1 MVEFQKIAFPKEGTR
16 ITVKDEGLVIPDD
29 PVICY
34 IEGDGVGTEITAA
47 TLPVLDRAVEEA
59 YGGTRRIV
67 WLKLYA
73 GKEAMNEYGEYLP
86 ADTLDAVAYYRMA
99 LKGPLE
105 TPVGSGIRSLNVTI
119 RQTLDLYACVRPVKY
134 VSGVPSPVKQPEMVN
149 MVVFR
154 ENTEDLY
161 AGIEW
166 KEGSQEALK
175 VIDFMNREMGT
186 SISPDSGV
194 GVKPISVKR
203 TKALVR
209 AALDYALANDR
220 KSVTLVTKGNIMK
233 FTEGAF
239 MAWGYEVAKEEYDDQ
254 IITEKDVLDKFDGQ
268 APEGKIIV
276 KDRLADNML
285 QQILLYPEQYD
296 VLATPNLNGDYISD
310 ALAAQV
316 GGLGMA
322 PGANLGHHMGVFEAT
337 HGTAP
342 DIAGQGIVNPTAL
355 ILSGEL
361 MLQYMGWPEAGRI
374 IHKALEATI
383 TSKQVT
389 KDLALQMDD
398 ATELSTEEFGQAV
411 LKNIKPSQK
420 CV

>member
-1 MVEFQKIAFPKEGTR
+1 MVTFQRITPPAEGTP
-16 ITVKDEGLVIPDD
+16 ITIEGERFKIPDD
-29 PVICY
+29 PIICY
-34 IEGDGVGTEITAA
+34 VEGDGVGAEITGV
-47 TLPVLDRAVEEA
+47 TLPVLDRAVEKA

-73 GKEAMNEYGEYLP
+73 GKEAVGVYDEYLP
-86 ADTLDAVAYYRMA
+86 EDTLEGVKHYRIA

-105 TPVGSGIRSLNVTI
+105 TPTGSGIRSLNVTI
-119 RQTLDLYACVRPVKY
+119 RQTLNLYACVRPVKY
-134 VSGVPSPVKQPEMVN
+134 VSGVPSPVKHPDRVD

-166 KEGSQEALK
+166 KEGSHEALK
-175 VIDFMNREMGT
+175 VIDFLNRDMGAGIR
-186 SISPDSGV
+186 SDSGI
-194 GVKPISVKR
+194 GVKPISVER

-209 AALDYALANDR
+209 AALNYALANRR

-239 MAWGYEVAKEEYDDQ
+239 MAWGYEVADEEFGDQ
-254 IITEKDVLDKFDGQ
+254 IVTEKEVLDKFEGA
-268 APEGKIIV
+268 APKGKVIV

-285 QQILLYPEQYD
+285 QQVLLYPEQYD
-296 VLATPNLNGDYISD
+296 VIATPNLNGDYISD

-322 PGANLGHHMGVFEAT
+322 PGANLGDHMGVFEAT

-342 DIAGQGIVNPTAL
+342 DIAGKGIVDPTAL
-355 ILSGEL
+355 MLSGEL
-361 MLQYMGWPEAGRI
+361 MFEYMGWPEASTIVR
-374 IHKALEATI
+374 KAVEATI
-383 TSKQVT
+383 KSKQVT
-389 KDLALQMDD
+389 RDLSFQMDD
-398 ATELSTEEFGQAV
+398 ATELSTQEFGEAV
-411 LKNIKPSQK
+411 LKNM
-420 CV
+420 

>member
-1 MVEFQKIAFPKEGTR
+1 MVEFQKIVSPKEGTR
-16 ITVKDEGLVIPDD
+16 MTVKEERLVIPDE
-29 PVICY
+29 PVVCY
-34 IEGDGVGTEITAA
+34 IEGDGVGREIMEV
-47 TLPVLDRAVEEA
+47 TLPILDRAVEQA
-59 YGGTRRIV
+59 YGGTRRII

-73 GKEAMNEYGEYLP
+73 GKEAMNVYGEYLP
-86 ADTLDAVAYYRMA
+86 ADTLEAIAYYRVA

-119 RQTLDLYACVRPVKY
+119 RQTLNLYACVRPVTY
-134 VSGVPSPVKQPEMVN
+134 ISGVPSPVKHPEMVN

-166 KEGSQEALK
+166 EQGSREALK
-175 VIDFMNREMGT
+175 VIDFLNSEMGT
-186 SISPDSGV
+186 RISPDSGV

-209 AALDYALANDR
+209 AALDYALANGR

-239 MAWGYEVAKEEYDDQ
+239 RAWGYEVAQQEYGDK
-254 IITEKDVLDKFDGQ
+254 IVTEKDVLDKFGGQ
-268 APEGKIIV
+268 APEDKITV

-296 VLATPNLNGDYISD
+296 VIATPNLNGDYISD

-322 PGANLGHHMGVFEAT
+322 PGANLGDHIGVFEAT

-342 DIAGQGIVNPTAL
+342 DIAGQGIVDPTAL

-361 MLQYMGWPEAGRI
+361 MLEYMGWQEAARMV
-374 IHKALEATI
+374 HKAVQATI
-383 TSKQVT
+383 ASRQVT

-398 ATELSTEEFGQAV
+398 AKELSTAEFGQAV
-411 LKNIKPSQK
+411 LKNI
-420 CV
+420 

>member
-1 MVEFQKIAFPKEGTR
+1 MH
-16 ITVKDEGLVIPDD
+16 
-29 PVICY
+29 
-34 IEGDGVGTEITAA
+34 
-47 TLPVLDRAVEEA
+47 
-59 YGGTRRIV
+59 
-67 WLKLYA
+67 
-73 GKEAMNEYGEYLP
+73 EYGEYLP

-105 TPVGSGIRSLNVTI
+105 TPTGSGIRSLNVTI
-119 RQTLDLYACVRPVKY
+119 RQTLNLYACVRPVKY
-134 VSGVPSPVKQPEMVN
+134 ISGVPSPVKHPDRVN

-194 GVKPISVKR
+194 GVKPISIKR

-209 AALDYALANDR
+209 AALDYALANGR

-239 MAWGYEVAKEEYDDQ
+239 MVWGYEVAQEEYGDQ
-254 IITEKDVLDKFDGQ
+254 IITEKDVLAKFDGQ
-268 APEGKIIV
+268 APEGKLIV

-285 QQILLYPEQYD
+285 QQVLLYPEQYD
-296 VLATPNLNGDYISD
+296 VIATPNLNGDYISD

-322 PGANLGHHMGVFEAT
+322 PGANIGHHMGVFEAT

-342 DIAGQGIVNPTAL
+342 DIAGKGIVDPTAL

-361 MLQYMGWPEAGRI
+361 MLEYMGWPEAARI
-374 IHKALEATI
+374 IRKGVEETI
-383 TSKQVT
+383 KSKQVT
-389 KDLALQMDD
+389 KDLALQMGD
-398 ATELSTEEFGQAV
+398 ATELSTKGFGLAI
-411 LKNIKPSQK
+411 LGKM
-420 CV
+420 

>member
-99 LKGPLE
+99 LKGALE

-411 LKNIKPSQK
+411 LKNM
-420 CV
+420 

>member
-1 MVEFQKIAFPKEGTR
+1 MVAFQKIKPPSEGTP
-16 ITVKDEGLVIPDD
+16 ITVDDERLVIPDN
-29 PVICY
+29 PIICY
-34 IEGDGVGTEITAA
+34 VEGDGVGAEITAV
-47 TLPVLDRAVEEA
+47 TLPVLERAVEKA
-59 YGGTRRIV
+59 YGGARRIV
-67 WLKLYA
+67 WLKLHA
-73 GKEAMNEYGEYLP
+73 GKEAISVYDEYLP
-86 ADTLDAVAYYRMA
+86 DDTLEAVKHYRVA

-105 TPVGSGIRSLNVTI
+105 TPTGSGIRSLNVAI
-119 RQTLDLYACVRPVKY
+119 RQTLNLYACVRPVKY
-134 VSGVPSPVKQPEMVN
+134 ISGVPSPVKHPDRVN

-166 KEGSQEALK
+166 QEGSREAHK
-175 VIDFMNREMGT
+175 VIDFLNREMGT
-186 SISPDSGV
+186 RIRSDSGV
-194 GVKPISVKR
+194 GVKPISVER

-209 AALDYALANDR
+209 AALDYAMANGR

-239 MAWGYEVAKEEYDDQ
+239 MAWGYEVAHEEFGDR
-254 IITEKDVLDKFDGQ
+254 IVTEKEVLDKFEGQ

-285 QQILLYPEQYD
+285 QQVLLYPEQYD
-296 VLATPNLNGDYISD
+296 VIATPNLNGDYISD

-322 PGANLGHHMGVFEAT
+322 PGANLGDHMGVFEAT

-342 DIAGQGIVNPTAL
+342 DIAGQGIADPTAL

-361 MLQYMGWPEAGRI
+361 MFEYMGWPEAARMVR
-374 IHKALEATI
+374 KSVEVTI
-383 TSKQVT
+383 KSKQVT
-389 KDLALQMDD
+389 RDLALQMDD
-398 ATELSTEEFGQAV
+398 AKEVSTEEFGQAI
-411 LKNIKPSQK
+411 LKNM
-420 CV
+420 

>member
-1 MVEFQKIAFPKEGTR
+1 MVTFQKITPPTEGVP
-16 ITVKDEGLVIPDD
+16 ITVEDEQLVVPDD

-34 IEGDGVGTEITAA
+34 IQGDGVGREITEV
-47 TLPVLDRAVEEA
+47 TLPVLDRAVEKA
-59 YGGTRRIV
+59 YGGARRIV
-67 WLKLYA
+67 WFKLYA
-73 GKEAMNEYGEYLP
+73 GKEAMHEYGEYLP
-86 ADTLDAVAYYRMA
+86 ADTLDAVAHYRMA

-105 TPVGSGIRSLNVTI
+105 TPTGSGIRSLNVTI
-119 RQTLDLYACVRPVKY
+119 RQTLNLYACVRPVKY
-134 VSGVPSPVKQPEMVN
+134 ISGVPSPVKHPDRVN

-166 KEGSQEALK
+166 KEGSEEALK

-194 GVKPISVKR
+194 GVKPISIKR
-203 TKALVR
+203 TKALMR
-209 AALDYALANDR
+209 AALDYAMANGR

-239 MAWGYEVAKEEYDDQ
+239 MAWGYEVAQEEYGDQ
-254 IITEKDVLDKFDGQ
+254 IITEKDVLANFDGK
-268 APEGKIIV
+268 APVGKIIV

-285 QQILLYPEQYD
+285 QQVLLYPEQYD
-296 VLATPNLNGDYISD
+296 VIATPNLNGDYISD

-322 PGANLGHHMGVFEAT
+322 PGANLGQHMGVFEAT

-342 DIAGQGIVNPTAL
+342 DIAGKGIVDPTAL

-361 MLQYMGWPEAGRI
+361 MLEYMGWPEAARI
-374 IHKALEATI
+374 IRKGVEETI
-383 TSKQVT
+383 KSKQVT
-389 KDLALQMDD
+389 KDLALQMGD
-398 ATELSTEEFGQAV
+398 ATELSTEEFGQAI
-411 LKNIKPSQK
+411 LKTM
-420 CV
+420 